1 MRGEHVFASA
11 EEEGDAADM
20 ARTTVAFI
28 GMMERFH
35 PLEII
40 ASARPWSND
49 VDQATKWPIVPGGGS
64 ARIAADMRSAAAA
77 GSSST

>member
-49 VDQATKWPIVPGGGS
+49 VD
-64 ARIAADMRSAAAA
+64 
-77 GSSST
+77 